1 MCIRG
6 LILWEINDMKVLNW
20 RFGTLMLVFLLAVV
34 AAYKFGERA
43 NRWRYAVE
51 AHHTDVRHGLRLGEE
66 VNKRVQLA
74 LKTHISQVD
83 FEKDFGSLTP
93 IEHDDVK
100 KFYPDARRDSTHMFL
115 HRGSFCMFYLRFEEG
130 VLLGYNSH
138 FGVDDVQDNLPT
150 IEERMSKL

>member
-1 MCIRG
+1 MKG
-6 LILWEINDMKVLNW
+6 LTW
-20 RFGTLMLVFLLAVV
+20 RFGTLMLVLLLAVV

-51 AHHTDVRHGLRLGEE
+51 AHHADVRHGLRLGEE

-74 LKTHISQVD
+74 WKNHISQVD
-83 FEKDFGSLTP
+83 FEKEFGSLTS
-93 IEHDDVK
+93 IDRDKDVK
-100 KFYPDARRDSTHMFL
+100 KLHPDASPDMTHMFL
-115 HRGSFCMFYLRFEEG
+115 HRDSFCRFYLRFEEG
-130 VLLGYNSH
+130 VLLGYSCH